1 MKKYLKYCL
10 SALVLIL
17 CGSAYAQEAVIEDV
31 SFLVQYIT
39 RDTEGTRY
47 SVALSK
53 SFTQSEHGRE
63 LLRRVHDYS
72 ELAMNHM
79 ARKNMVNG
87 LEQAK
92 KSAYAEIFEVYEKN
106 LAANKQFLAEGNITK
121 EEFEKR
127 KAQNEERRAAAEKQ
141 MQELIKAAK
150 GQSDDLLNDIP
161 DTPMP
166 DDTEAL
172 LNELYRYAVG
182 GKAYKHIVNMGKGLL
197 NVSNEENGAASWGI
211 INLLDNKLFE
221 EKYYASPSY
230 SGKHELFV
238 LKNAQGQYG
247 LFHYN
252 GTPVIAFQKHEL
264 VIEHSMDCLVQY
276 NVNNGSQTVLD
287 LQGNPRFTYQTL
299 RAVDGRY
306 WDAKN
311 SNNRWGAVDKDNNVL
326 IPFKYNYI
334 FGVVERETHREFIAG
349 ELDTHDELYDFET
362 LEHVANRVNR
372 KIIYLKK

>member
-1 MKKYLKYCL
+1 MKQLK
-10 SALVLIL
+10 SIFILVLL
-17 CGSAYAQEAVIEDV
+17 LLSGQSKAQEAVIEDV
-31 SFLVQYIT
+31 SFLVQYIKG
-39 RDTEGTRY
+39 DTEGTRY

-79 ARKNMVNG
+79 ARKSTVNG

-92 KSAYAEIFEVYEKN
+92 ESAYAEIFEVYEKN
-106 LAANKQFLAEGNITK
+106 LAANKQFLAEGHITK

-127 KAQNEERRAAAEKQ
+127 KAQNEERRAALEKQ
-141 MQELIKAAK
+141 MQEQLKDTK
-150 GQSDDLLNDIP
+150 ELLGDMLNNIP

-166 DDTEAL
+166 DDTETL

-182 GKAYKHIVNMGKGLL
+182 GKAYKFIVNMGKGLL
-197 NVSNEENGAASWGI
+197 NVSDELSGTASWGI
-211 INLLDNKLFE
+211 INLLDNKLFD

-230 SGKHELFV
+230 SRKHELFV

-247 LFHYN
+247 LFRYN
-252 GTPVIAFQKHEL
+252 GTPVIAFQKNEL
-264 VIEHSMDCLVQY
+264 DIEHSMDCLVQY
-276 NVNNGSQTVLD
+276 NANNGSATVMD

-334 FGVVERETHREFIAG
+334 FGVVEDKTNREFVAG

-372 KIIYLKK
+372 KIIYLTK

>member
-1 MKKYLKYCL
+1 MKHLK
-10 SALVLIL
+10 SFLIL
-17 CGSAYAQEAVIEDV
+17 ALLLLTGQSKAQEAVIEDV
-31 SFLVQYIT
+31 SFLVQYIKG
-39 RDTEGTRY
+39 DTEGTRY

-63 LLRRVHDYS
+63 LLKRVHDYS

-79 ARKNMVNG
+79 ARKNTVNG

-92 KSAYAEIFEVYEKN
+92 ESAYAEIFEVYEKN
-106 LAANKQFLAEGNITK
+106 LAANKQFLAEGHITK

-127 KAQNEERRAAAEKQ
+127 KAQNEERRAALEKQ
-141 MQELIKAAK
+141 MQEQLKDTK
-150 GQSDDLLNDIP
+150 ELLGGMLNNIP

-182 GKAYKHIVNMGKGLL
+182 GKAYKFIVNMGKGLL
-197 NVSNEENGAASWGI
+197 NVSDELSGTASWGI

-372 KIIYLKK
+372 KIIYLTK

>member
-1 MKKYLKYCL
+1 MQQLK
-10 SALVLIL
+10 SIFILVLL
-17 CGSAYAQEAVIEDV
+17 LLSGQSKAQEAVIEDV
-31 SFLVQYIT
+31 SFLVQYIKG
-39 RDTEGTRY
+39 DTEGTRY

-79 ARKNMVNG
+79 ARKSMVNG

-92 KSAYAEIFEVYEKN
+92 ESAYAEIRENYEKN

-141 MQELIKAAK
+141 MQELFKDAK
-150 GQSDDLLNDIP
+150 GQSEDMLHNIP
-161 DTPMP
+161 ETTMP

-172 LNELYRYAVG
+172 LQELYRYAVG

-197 NVSNEENGAASWGI
+197 NVSNEENGATSWGI
-211 INLLDNKLFE
+211 INLLDNKLFD

-230 SGKHELFV
+230 SRKHELFV

-334 FGVVERETHREFIAG
+334 FGVVEDKTHREFIAG

-362 LEHVANRVNR
+362 MEHVANRVNR
-372 KIIYLKK
+372 KIIYLTK

>member
-1 MKKYLKYCL
+1 MKQLK
-10 SALVLIL
+10 SIFILVLL
-17 CGSAYAQEAVIEDV
+17 LLSGQLRAQEAVIEDV
-31 SFLVQYIT
+31 SYLVQYIKG
-39 RDTEGTRY
+39 DTEGTRY

-79 ARKNMVNG
+79 ARKNTVNG

-92 KSAYAEIFEVYEKN
+92 ESAYAEIFEVYEKN
-106 LAANKQFLAEGNITK
+106 LAANKQFLAEGHITK

-127 KAQNEERRAAAEKQ
+127 KAQNEERRAALEKQ
-141 MQELIKAAK
+141 MQEQLKDTK
-150 GQSDDLLNDIP
+150 ELLGDMLNNIP

-182 GKAYKHIVNMGKGLL
+182 GKAYKFIVNMGKGLL
-197 NVSNEENGAASWGI
+197 NVGDELSGTASWGI
-211 INLLDNKLFE
+211 INLLDNKLFD

-230 SGKHELFV
+230 SRKHELFV

-247 LFHYN
+247 LFRYN

-264 VIEHSMDCLVQY
+264 DIEHSMDCLVQY

-334 FGVVERETHREFIAG
+334 FGVVEDKTNREFIAG

-362 LEHVANRVNR
+362 MEHVANRVNR
-372 KIIYLKK
+372 KIIYLTK

>member
-1 MKKYLKYCL
+1 MKQLK
-10 SALVLIL
+10 SIFILVLL
-17 CGSAYAQEAVIEDV
+17 LLSGQLRAQEAVIEDV
-31 SFLVQYIT
+31 SYLVQYIKG
-39 RDTEGTRY
+39 DTEGTQY

-63 LLRRVHDYS
+63 LLQRVHDYS
-72 ELAMNHM
+72 ELAMNHV
-79 ARKNMVNG
+79 ARNSMVNG

-92 KSAYAEIFEVYEKN
+92 KGAFAEILENYEKN
-106 LAANKQFLAEGNITK
+106 LAANKQFLAEGNISK

-150 GQSDDLLNDIP
+150 GQSDDMLNDIP

-172 LNELYRYAVG
+172 LKELYRYAVG

-211 INLLDNKLFE
+211 INLLDNKLFD

-230 SGKHELFV
+230 SRKHDLFV

-252 GTPVIAFQKHEL
+252 GTPVIAFQKNEL
-264 VIEHSMDCLVQY
+264 VIEHSMNCLVQY
-276 NVNNGSQTVLD
+276 NANNGSATVLD

-299 RAVDGRY
+299 RAVGGKY
-306 WDAKN
+306 WDAKD

-326 IPFKYNYI
+326 IPLKYSYI
-334 FGVVERETHREFIAG
+334 FDIVEDKTNRDFIAG
-349 ELDTHDELYDFET
+349 ELDTHDELYDSET
-362 LEHVANRVNR
+362 LEHVADRVNG
-372 KIIYLKK
+372 KIIYIKK